1 VVAVTP
7 CPTLLYR
14 GPLERSRL
22 ALVVD
27 AMTEAFR
34 TPVAFRWL
42 VPPPLDLR
50 SADVAGRL
58 RLFLDAHED
67 QIATHSL
74 HDGRLRSLPA
84 AARELRHLADRGAP
98 VVGFQFTAIFYVR
111 LLRRGHPFCWV
122 INGLPEQRLLEPS
135 LRDHAAVKAQWA
147 AARLGP
153 KPQLTLVT
161 TDAMGR
167 LTSERLGGLDWI
179 AVPSSTDLA
188 EFSPRV
194 ELPRSYLTF
203 VGTDAPWQGLDLL
216 ADVWRELARR
226 DPDLRFRV
234 VSREPG
240 VRMVKDAVP
249 QTDMRSV
256 EEPADVAPLLWEA
269 ETGFLLRRPSLI
281 SSTTTQIKFA
291 EYVAAGVPVVATD
304 IGWETG
310 DVIRSTGCGLLVPPT
325 ATPEEMADAY
335 LAFRAERLEQ
345 ARAACSEAVKLRDR
359 AVGVERFA
367 AALRRAGVAT
377 PAVHRDTKG

>member
-1 VVAVTP
+1 MTP
-7 CPTLLYR
+7 TPVLLYR

-34 TPVAFRWL
+34 TPAAFRWL
-42 VPPPLDLR
+42 VPPPLDVD
-50 SADVAGRL
+50 SEEVADRL
-58 RLFLDAHED
+58 RLFLDAHD
-67 QIATHSL
+67 GQFATHSV
-74 HDGRLRSLPA
+74 HDGRLRSLPSA
-84 AARELRHLADRGAP
+84 TRELRGLVDRGAP
-98 VVGFQFTAIFYVR
+98 IVGFQFTAIFYVR

-122 INGLPEQRLLEPS
+122 INGLPEQRLLEPA
-135 LRDHAAVKAQWA
+135 LRDHPAVKAQWA

-161 TDAMGR
+161 TEAMGR

-188 EFSPRV
+188 EFSPKV

-216 ADVWRELARR
+216 AAVWRELARR
-226 DPDLRFRV
+226 DPDLRFRI

-240 VRMVKDAVP
+240 VRVVRDSVP
-249 QTDMRSV
+249 RTDIRSV
-256 EEPADVAPLLWEA
+256 AEPADVAPLLWEA
-269 ETGFLLRRPSLI
+269 EAGFLLRSPSLI

-310 DVIRSTGCGLLVPPT
+310 DVIRRTGCGMLVPYT
-325 ATPEEMADAY
+325 ATPAEMADAY
-335 LAFRAERLEQ
+335 LEFRTEGLEQ
-345 ARAACSEAVKLRDR
+345 ARRACREAVKLRDR
-359 AVGVERFA
+359 AVGVQRFA
-367 AALRRAGVAT
+367 AALQRAGVAM
-377 PAVHRDTKG
+377 PAARPGATG